1 MPPLRTGRVLTAYPL
16 FWALS
21 GMCAIVCVAP
31 ALMLTGSLLLADFT
45 LGGLHDLEVAWPVS
59 AVLPGGAVGTVAP
72 NPAQTLRQIVESR
85 QSQTLLLQ
93 CLCMALTIAVAVGL
107 ARRGWTVLVRRVDR
121 ALSLLPAGT
130 PVATGDEMDRLTQ
143 ALIRLA
149 ARRAGTDAEA
159 DWQRGFNAELA
170 RRNAEDLHCL
180 NLVAELLE
188 SAPPSGF
195 TMTKALDVLVHKLGA
210 NAAALQ
216 LGLNAQRALHSDDVV
231 AAPRAPVCLAEG
243 RLHAEIA
250 AMSMRQDIAPDGHGV
265 RSLVAPI
272 RRDDETIALLVVE
285 GADVFDFD
293 PARVQLVRTVARLIA
308 LALVGV
314 SRGHEERRA
323 ALLEERAAIAREL
336 HDSLAQSL
344 AFLKIQVARMQVALR
359 EAPGSDTTAAV
370 AVQVRDGVSS
380 VYRQVKELIAAFR
393 VQMGSRG
400 LVEALHQAVAEFGQ
414 KSGGIAIALD
424 IRIEGCRLTVNEE
437 FHLLQVVREALSN
450 TVRHARATHVEVSV
464 ATLPGGAVLASVDDD
479 GKGFTPAT
487 GEIPH
492 YGLAI
497 MRERAQSLGG
507 QLQVLALPSGGT
519 RVCLEFVPESMAPER
534 AARGL

>member
-1 MPPLRTGRVLTAYPL
+1 MLASYPL

-21 GMCAIVCVAP
+21 GLCAIVCVAP
-31 ALMLTGSLLLADFT
+31 ALMLTGSVLLADFT
-45 LGGLHDLEVAWPVS
+45 LDGLRDLEAAWRVSS
-59 AVLPGGAVGTVAP
+59 AVPVDAGDATSR
-72 NPAQTLRQIVESR
+72 NPAQALRQIVESR
-85 QSQTLLLQ
+85 QAQTLLLQ
-93 CLCMALTIAVAVGL
+93 CLCMVLTIAVAAGL
-107 ARRGWTVLVRRVDR
+107 ACRGWSVLVRRVDS
-121 ALSLLPAGT
+121 ALSLLPPGT
-130 PVATGDEMDRLTQ
+130 PVASGDEIDRLTQ
-143 ALIRLA
+143 AVIRLA

-188 SAPPSGF
+188 SAPPSAF
-195 TMTKALDVLVHKLGA
+195 TMAKALDVLVHKLGA
-210 NAAALQ
+210 GAAALQ
-216 LGLNAQRALHSDDVV
+216 LGVHAQRALHCEDVV
-231 AAPRAPVCLAEG
+231 AAPRLPVCLAHS
-243 RLHAEIA
+243 RLLAEIG
-250 AMSMRQDIAPDGHGV
+250 AMSMRQDIAADGSGV

-285 GADVFDFD
+285 GPDAFDFD
-293 PARVQLVRTVARLIA
+293 PARVVLVRTVARLIA

-314 SRGHEERRA
+314 SRGHEERRV

-344 AFLKIQVARMQVALR
+344 AFLKIQVARLQVALR
-359 EAPGSDTTAAV
+359 EAPGSETTAAV
-370 AVQVRDGVSS
+370 AFQVRDGVSS

-450 TVRHARATHVEVSV
+450 TVRHARATHVQVSV

-479 GKGFTPAT
+479 GKGFLPVT

-507 QLQVLALPSGGT
+507 HLQVVPLPAGGT